1 MSPGFAAVARHHPEV
16 FATYAAYVDE
26 VWASDALPPGTLELC
41 RVRIAQL
48 LGVESEQAVRLG
60 AEVVGLEAKLAH
72 LAAWT
77 DDARFT
83 DVDRVCLAFAEQFLL
98 DTQALD
104 DPTAEAVRERVG
116 DAGLVTLA
124 LGVGLAEGMVRAAVA
139 LGERPSAG
147 RYVSA
152 ADRAV
157 AAGVAGAT
165 DRVHDPGPDDG

>member
-1 MSPGFAAVARHHPEV
+1 MSAGFAAVARHHPDV

-48 LGVESEQAVRLG
+48 LGVPSEQEVRLG
-60 AEVVGLEAKLAH
+60 AEVAGLEDKLAQ
-72 LAAWT
+72 LSAWT

-83 DVDRVCLAFAEQFLL
+83 PVDRACLAFAEQFVL

-104 DPTAEAVRERVG
+104 DPTAAAVRAVVG

-139 LGERPSAG
+139 LADRPTAG
-147 RYVSA
+147 RLASV
-152 ADRAV
+152 ADRAR
-157 AAGVAGAT
+157 A
-165 DRVHDPGPDDG
+165 DGG

>member
-1 MSPGFAAVARHHPEV
+1 MSPGFAGVARHHPEV

-60 AEVVGLEAKLAH
+60 PAVAGLEPKLAR

-104 DPTAEAVRERVG
+104 DPTAAAVRERVG

-124 LGVGLAEGMVRAAVA
+124 LGVGLAEGMIRAAVT
-139 LGERPSAG
+139 LGDRPSAG

-152 ADRAV
+152 ADRA
-157 AAGVAGAT
+157 AGAGGAAVL
-165 DRVHDPGPDDG
+165 DQAHDPGPDRG